1 MMLTIYLCLITIS
14 VIESYMLKGAL
25 RVRCSSQNT
34 LLHNMR
40 AASQFQIRSKST
52 LTDGDELLSTDLLAL
67 KDNLIALRTKT
78 RLELQKPAYV
88 VFTNKALAEIIE
100 KIPTSENEIDLIRP
114 SNAKILKAIYP
125 DILMLT
131 ARFKG
136 VKIAGDVSKLPAGS
150 KEAVLPVIPLQTAE
164 IVQPTTP
171 VKTPLKTTIKTTKA
185 VIQQAPE
192 PITTDSDVS
201 LTSYSPG
208 EIPLSDLTFEQQ
220 EAAERAMSGQNLF
233 ITGSAGT
240 GKSFLMRYI
249 VQEMRRKYEGK
260 SKNGESGEVVVTAP
274 TGVAAINVGGQ
285 TIHSFAGI
293 GQSEYMYGQ
302 R

>member
-1 MMLTIYLCLITIS
+1 
-14 VIESYMLKGAL
+14 MLKGAL

-52 LTDGDELLSTDLLAL
+52 LTDGDELLSADLLSL
-67 KDNLIALRTKT
+67 KNDLIALRTKT
-78 RLELQKPAYV
+78 RLELEKPAYV
-88 VFTNKALAEIIE
+88 VFTNKALAEILD

-136 VKIAGDVSKLPAGS
+136 VQIASDAIKLPAGNS
-150 KEAVLPVIPLQTAE
+150 EAVLPVKSVQSAEILPAVSRE

-293 GQSEYMYGQ
+293 GQSKYL
-302 R
+302 